1 MTCCAAALPGRREA
15 LPGDGV
21 YLHVTLEVKASGLAR
36 FNAVMAEA
44 VPILESEGWV
54 LFAAL
59 VQRTGRLNT
68 VIDVWRL
75 DGFDD
80 FDAGLQAF
88 IAHPRFAAIKA
99 VLAAS
104 SARTIVFASAAPYMR

>member
-1 MTCCAAALPGRREA
+1 MS
-15 LPGDGV
+15 V

-75 DGFDD
+75 DGFDH
-80 FDAGLQAF
+80 FDAGFQAF

-99 VLAAS
+99 VLDETVLS
-104 SARTIVFASAAPYMR
+104 ETIVFASAAPYMR